1 MYLPQKDLRC
11 GPMVPWLV
19 GGGRRGRGDRPG
31 GLVGVADS
39 LAGVAVAQRIH
50 SMAMGF
56 RRYFDRLGRPS

>member
-1 MYLPQKDLRC
+1 
-11 GPMVPWLV
+11 MVPWLV
-19 GGGRRGRGDRPG
+19 GGGRRGRGDRPD